1 MSEETKELTPVEEC
15 KQCQYFMTGECD
27 DCDHNGGSEMNYT
40 PMHPVGEPI
49 QVEERSITKELDAIA
64 YGINEYAE
72 ETKGLHG
79 AEFLRIQML
88 ANVNLLR
95 TILTEATGISASTR
109 ESIMHILQTIKG
121 VVE

>member
-15 KQCQYFMTGECD
+15 KQCQHFMTGECA
-27 DCDHNGGSEMNYT
+27 DCDHNGGSEQNYT
-40 PMHPVGEPI
+40 PMLPVGEPLP
-49 QVEERSITKELDAIA
+49 VKERSIITELEAIA

-109 ESIMHILQTIKG
+109 EIIIHIMQTIKG